1 MKILLAEDTKDLNK
15 NVTKLL
21 QTQDYEVDNVFD
33 GEEALEHLKNDSY
46 DCIILDIMMPKV
58 DGITVLKELRAR
70 NILTPVLLLTAKA
83 EIDDRVEGLDAGADD
98 YLPKP
103 FAMKEL
109 LARIRA
115 LIRRPP
121 LTITDTVELYDIKL
135 DTSNTSLISDST
147 VRLSNK
153 ELELMLIIMTN
164 PDISLSTEYLIEH
177 VWRTEP
183 NANSDTVYLYISYL
197 KRKLTMIGSAATI
210 TGDNGGEFR
219 IVNN

>member
-21 QTQDYEVDNVFD
+21 ETQEYDVDNVFD
-33 GEEALEHLKNDSY
+33 GEEALEHLKKDSY

-58 DGITVLKELRAR
+58 DGITVLKELRSR
-70 NILTPVLLLTAKA
+70 NIITPVLLLTAKA
-83 EIDDRVEGLDAGADD
+83 EVDDRVEGLDAGADD

-115 LIRRPP
+115 LTRRPP
-121 LTITDTVELYDIKL
+121 LFTTDNVELFDIVL
-135 DTSNTSLISDST
+135 DTGSTSLTCNST

-153 ELELMLIIMTN
+153 ELDLMLHIMMN
-164 PDISLSTEYLIEH
+164 PDIALSTDYLIEH
-177 VWRTEP
+177 IWKNEE
-183 NANSDTVYLYISYL
+183 NANNDTVYLYISYL
-197 KRKLTMIGSAATI
+197 KRKLQMIGSTATI
-210 TGDNGGEFR
+210 TGEKGGEFK
-219 IVNN
+219 IVSA

>member
-21 QTQDYEVDNVFD
+21 ETQEYDVDNVFD
-33 GEEALEHLKNDSY
+33 GEEALEHLKKDSY

-58 DGITVLKELRAR
+58 DGITVLKELRSR
-70 NILTPVLLLTAKA
+70 NIITPVLLLTAKA
-83 EIDDRVEGLDAGADD
+83 EVDDRVEGLDAGADD

-115 LIRRPP
+115 LTRRPP
-121 LTITDTVELYDIKL
+121 LFTTDNVELFDIVL
-135 DTSNTSLISDST
+135 DTGSTSLTCNST

-153 ELELMLIIMTN
+153 ELELMLHIMMN
-164 PDISLSTEYLIEH
+164 PDIALSTDYLIEH
-177 VWRTEP
+177 IWKNEE
-183 NANSDTVYLYISYL
+183 NANNDTVYLYISYL
-197 KRKLTMIGSAATI
+197 KRKLQMIGSTATI
-210 TGDNGGEFR
+210 TGEKGGEFK
-219 IVNN
+219 IVSA

>member
-21 QTQDYEVDNVFD
+21 ETQKYDVDNVFD
-33 GEEALEHLKNDSY
+33 GEEALEHLKKDSY

-58 DGITVLKELRAR
+58 DGITVLKELRSR
-70 NILTPVLLLTAKA
+70 NIITPVLLLTAKA
-83 EIDDRVEGLDAGADD
+83 EVDDRVEGLDAGADD

-115 LIRRPP
+115 LTRRPP
-121 LTITDTVELYDIKL
+121 LFTTDNVELFDIVL
-135 DTSNTSLISDST
+135 DTGSTSLTCNST

-153 ELELMLIIMTN
+153 ELELMLHIMMN
-164 PDISLSTEYLIEH
+164 PDIALSTDYLIEH
-177 VWRTEP
+177 IWKNEE
-183 NANSDTVYLYISYL
+183 NANNDTVYLYISYL
-197 KRKLTMIGSAATI
+197 KRKLQMIGSTATI
-210 TGDNGGEFR
+210 TGEKGGEFK
-219 IVNN
+219 IVSA